1 MISITIKVKNDHCSF
16 TEHFEAS
23 ELMLSI
29 DDPSLKCMIEQ
40 VIKQF
45 NQEVDEVIVKTK
57 MEV

>member
-1 MISITIKVKNDHCSF
+1 MINITIKVKNDHCSF
-16 TEHFEAS
+16 TEQFEAS
-23 ELMLSI
+23 ELMLSVN
-29 DDPSLKCMIEQ
+29 DPQLKRMIEQ